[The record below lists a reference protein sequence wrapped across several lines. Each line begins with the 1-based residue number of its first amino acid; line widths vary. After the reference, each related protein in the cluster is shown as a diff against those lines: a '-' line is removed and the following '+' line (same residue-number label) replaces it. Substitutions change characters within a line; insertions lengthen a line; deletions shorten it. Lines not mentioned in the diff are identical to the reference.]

1 MYDVIIVGKG
11 PAGAQAG
18 IYLGRAGFKTLILF
32 KDGGSLEKTDYIE
45 NYYGYAQ
52 PVEAARL
59 LEEGVQ
65 QAKRFNVEFVEDEVV
80 MFLSSEDKNI
90 IVKGLKEEY
99 TASYV
104 IIAAGMTRKSLNV
117 PGLKDYEGKGISY
130 CVTCD
135 GFFFRNKKV
144 AIVGY
149 TRFAEHELNDL
160 LMFTKQAY
168 LLTNGKALEFNALD
182 YNDVTVID
190 KQINVIYGEEHVK
203 GIEFK
208 DGSKEEFDGIFI
220 AYGTADASSFC
231 IKSGIATEKGKIL
244 VDENKMTNID
254 RIYAAGD
261 CINSYMQV
269 ATAVSDGA
277 LSARAV
283 IERLKADRKN
293 IKR

>member
-1 MYDVIIVGKG
+1 MYDVIIIGKG

-18 IYLGRAGFKTLILF
+18 IYLGRAGFKTLILY
-32 KDGGSLEKTDYIE
+32 KDDGSLAKTDYIE
-45 NYYGYAQ
+45 NYYGYKQ
-52 PVEAARL
+52 PIEARKL
-59 LEEGVQ
+59 LEEGVE
-65 QAKRFNVEFVEDEVV
+65 QAKRFNVEFREDEVV
-80 MFLSSEDKNI
+80 MFLSSEDNQI
-90 IVKGLKEEY
+90 LVKGLKEEY
-99 TASYV
+99 KASYV

-135 GFFFRNKKV
+135 GFFFRNRKV
-144 AIVGY
+144 AIIGY

-160 LMFTKQAY
+160 LMFTKNAY
-168 LLTNGKALEFNALD
+168 LLTNGKDMEFDVSALKE
-182 YNDVTVID
+182 VTVIN
-190 KQINVIYGEEHVK
+190 KQINLIYGEDQVK

-208 DGSKEEFDGIFI
+208 DGSKEGFEGIFI

-231 IKSGIATEKGKIL
+231 VKSGIAADKGKIL
-244 VDENKMTNID
+244 VDDSKMTNID

-261 CINSYMQV
+261 CINSYMQI

-277 LSARAV
+277 LAARSV

-293 IKR
+293 AKK

>member
-18 IYLGRAGFKTLILF
+18 IYLGRAGFKTLILY
-32 KDGGSLEKTDYIE
+32 KDGGSLVKTDYIE
-45 NYYGYAQ
+45 NYYGYGQ
-52 PVEAARL
+52 PIEASKL
-59 LEEGVQ
+59 LEEGVE
-65 QAKRFNVEFVEDEVV
+65 QAKRFNVEFKEDEVV
-80 MFLSSEDKNI
+80 MFLSSGDNKI

-99 TASYV
+99 KASYV
-104 IIAAGMTRKSLNV
+104 IIAAGMTRKSLSV
-117 PGLKDYEGKGISY
+117 SGLKDYEGKGISY

-135 GFFFRNKKV
+135 GFFFRNRKV
-144 AIVGY
+144 AIIGY

-160 LMFTKQAY
+160 LMFTKNAY
-168 LLTNGKALEFNALD
+168 LVTNGKEVEF
-182 YNDVTVID
+182 DVSAVAEVAVID
-190 KQINVIYGEEHVK
+190 KQINLIYGDESVK

-208 DGSKEEFDGIFI
+208 DGTRVEFDGIFI
-220 AYGTADASSFC
+220 AYGTADASAFC
-231 IKSGIATEKGKIL
+231 VKSGIATDKGKIL
-244 VDENKMTNID
+244 VDEHKMTNID

-277 LSARAV
+277 LAARSI

-293 IKR
+293 TKK

>member
-80 MFLSSEDKNI
+80 MFLSSEEEHI

-168 LLTNGKALEFNALD
+168 LLTNGKALEFNASG

>member
-65 QAKRFNVEFVEDEVV
+65 QAKRFNGEFVEDEVV

-168 LLTNGKALEFNALD
+168 LLTNGKALEFNASD

-231 IKSGIATEKGKIL
+231 IQSGIPTEKGKLL